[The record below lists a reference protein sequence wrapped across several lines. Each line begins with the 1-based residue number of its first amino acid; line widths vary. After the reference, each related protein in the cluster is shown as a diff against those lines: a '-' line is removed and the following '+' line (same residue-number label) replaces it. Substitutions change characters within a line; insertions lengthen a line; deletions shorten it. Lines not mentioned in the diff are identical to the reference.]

1 MLHFPSFQI
10 EETSLRMQ
18 RIPYGPVPD
27 NFDMRNI
34 SAYAENT
41 VKSMVCSQ
49 QCGKHLCVCREYYL
63 FPSCLSS
70 FPETSLR
77 LQRIPLGELIVGFGT
92 RKHLCACREYPLLN
106 LERCANLG
114 NISAHAENTISEPGT
129 LCESG
134 KHLCACRE
142 YHF

>member
-41 VKSMVCSQ
+41 T
-49 QCGKHLCVCREYYL
+49 
-63 FPSCLSS
+63 S
-70 FPETSLR
+70 FLHVLVPF
-77 LQRIPLGELIVGFGT
+77 Q
-92 RKHLCACREYPLLN
+92 KHLCACREYPLASLSLD
-106 LERCANLG
+106 LERG
-114 NISAHAENTISEPGT
+114 NISAHAENTSEQPV
-129 LCESG
+129 LNKEI
-134 KHLCACRE
+134 
-142 YHF
+142 